1 MAQIITRPTPAALA
15 TITSI
20 RSFPVLQISTCCRPR
35 PCSASVPS
43 RRPEACPAQTSK
55 AIRARHWITKST
67 WAPTSAAMRFSRM
80 GTRTRRFAR
89 PPAFCRN
96 CHISRSSQPTR
107 SHAMRCFTFQLLS
120 ATLLAMGASL
130 AAHAHTFCAGN
141 ASAIQAALD
150 AASDGGAN
158 DNENNT
164 IQIVVGTHYTANNGN
179 MEFSYVNQTTARVLD
194 INGGYNSGCSVITE
208 NPALTI
214 LDGGGATRV
223 FESESV
229 SGDVSLRFLTFQN
242 GKTGTNQKGAGVQMN
257 INSTDQGPVI
267 FDQNIVRDNHSTY
280 IDGGFLI
287 AFNGSGTLQFE
298 NNLVVGNSADIDQG
312 AGTIVDAGSGA
323 NIINNTFAQNTV
335 TNMPVSEIGGLYFS
349 VGTATSPPPDTMS
362 NNIFWGNSGFDLAT
376 HAVLVDNDYGTDYY
390 TPDASSIGSSHVDP
404 QFSSSTDFHLLP
416 TSPLLG
422 IGTLTT

>member
-1 MAQIITRPTPAALA
+1 M
-15 TITSI
+15 
-20 RSFPVLQISTCCRPR
+20 
-35 PCSASVPS
+35 
-43 RRPEACPAQTSK
+43 
-55 AIRARHWITKST
+55 
-67 WAPTSAAMRFSRM
+67 
-80 GTRTRRFAR
+80 
-89 PPAFCRN
+89 
-96 CHISRSSQPTR
+96 
-107 SHAMRCFTFQLLS
+107 
-120 ATLLAMGASL
+120 
-130 AAHAHTFCAGN
+130 
-141 ASAIQAALD
+141 
-150 AASDGGAN
+150 
-158 DNENNT
+158 
-164 IQIVVGTHYTANNGN
+164 
-179 MEFSYVNQTTARVLD
+179 LD

-390 TPDASSIGSSHVDP
+390 TPDASSIGHYHVDP

-422 IGTLTT
+422 IGTLTPTGGLPSTDIEGHSRTSLDNKVDMGAYERGDEIFKDGYED